1 MTSERIKFC
10 EARVMHARL
19 RPKKN
24 KFIYDVPFFKIDD
37 FPASTRTIEK
47 KQRFFFFWTL
57 RYRDY
62 GYKNSLHP
70 ILWARRQFDV
80 HKIKGID
87 KISLIT
93 QLRFMGFGFNP
104 ISFYCGV
111 NRDKVLIAVL
121 CEVKNT
127 FSGVSW
133 YLIHDENGIDESKS
147 YQLNKKLFVSPFYQM
162 KGYYR
167 FRFDSSDDTFKS
179 HITYFPDDNPTEKP
193 FFTSMKGTFAKV
205 NPYYLFVLGVRKP
218 LLGFR
223 TIFLIHWQAFK
234 LFVKGIPYFAK
245 TD

>member
-1 MTSERIKFC
+1 
-10 EARVMHARL
+10 
-19 RPKKN
+19 
-24 KFIYDVPFFKIDD
+24 
-37 FPASTRTIEK
+37 
-47 KQRFFFFWTL
+47 
-57 RYRDY
+57 
-62 GYKNSLHP
+62 
-70 ILWARRQFDV
+70 
-80 HKIKGID
+80 
-87 KISLIT
+87 
-93 QLRFMGFGFNP
+93 MGFGFNP

-133 YLIHDENGIDESKS
+133 YLIYDENGIDESKS

-179 HITYFPDDNPTEKP
+179 HITYFPGDNPTEKP

-205 NPYYLFVLGVRKP
+205 NPYYLFMLGVRKP

-223 TIFLIHWQAFK
+223 TIFSSIGKHLSYLLRGYPTLRKQSKILLRF
-234 LFVKGIPYFAK
+234 
-245 TD
+245 